1 VPAGMHEESCLKSEL
16 APGSNSKKI
25 FVDALDV
32 VTSYKDNKQHLKLA
46 VSVSDLAGYPVF
58 ESGVEL
64 VIDSPDGTK
73 FSMRRETNTFGIA
86 FFEIENANRGR
97 WEMVVFKVDHPDYES
112 VTPKN
117 CKLWFVKYI

>member
-1 VPAGMHEESCLKSEL
+1 MYEESCLKSEL
-16 APGSNSKKI
+16 APRSSSKKM

-73 FSMRRETNTFGIA
+73 FSLKGETDPYGIA
-86 FFEIENANRGR
+86 YFELENIRRGR
-97 WEMVVFKVDHPDYES
+97 WEVIVFNVDHPDYKYETAKS
-112 VTPKN
+112 HKA
-117 CKLWFVKYI
+117 WSVKYV